1 MNPFQVLENRATEA
15 PSTILWSA
23 DQLTV
28 IILVGTGSSG
38 PSERTVQ
45 VIMKIVSTE

>member
-1 MNPFQVLENRATEA
+1 MNPFHVLENRATEA

-28 IILVGTGSSG
+28 MILVGTGSKG
-38 PSERTVQ
+38 PSEGTIQ
-45 VIMKIVSTE
+45 AIIKIVRR